1 MNLASKENAMPIRSH
16 SEALLPAWLDAY
28 GHLNEA
34 YYLLVFSNATWSFQ
48 DRFGLGVEYFQRT
61 GNALYT
67 LESHLRYLKEVRA
80 PATLDVESM
89 ILGFDAKRL
98 HVGHTLIVDAT
109 PRATFECVL
118 LHVNKDTGRS
128 CPFPDNPLRLLTDF
142 GIAPLPDWSGSR
154 VGLSTRK
161 SNA

>member
-1 MNLASKENAMPIRSH
+1 MRIRSH
-16 SEALLPAWLDAY
+16 SEDLQPEWLDAY

-48 DRFGLGVEYFQRT
+48 TGFDLGVDYFRHT

-67 LESHLRYLKEVRA
+67 LETHLRYLKEVRA

-98 HVGHTLIVDAT
+98 HVSHILSVDAI

-118 LHVNKDTGRS
+118 LHVNKDTGRN
-128 CPFPDNPLRLLTDF
+128 CPFPDHQLGLLKAF
-142 GIAPLPDWSGSR
+142 GISPLPDWSGSR
-154 VGLSTRK
+154 VGLSRNKT
-161 SNA
+161 